1 MNVLLCT
8 FVLYAHARTALVSRT
23 TEVND
28 MEGLEGTPGLYR
40 EIALFDIEEIMFGW
54 VNFLRTIISK
64 NINEKW
70 KLWKRITL
78 RSFRLE
84 KKNVHNFYKNIL
96 FI

>member
-1 MNVLLCT
+1 MT
-8 FVLYAHARTALVSRT
+8 WKVSK
-23 TEVND
+23 ELQ
-28 MEGLEGTPGLYR
+28 GCR
-40 EIALFDIEEIMFGW
+40 EIALFDIEEIMFGL

-78 RSFRLE
+78 RSCRLE
-84 KKNVHNFYKNIL
+84 KKNVYNFYKKIL